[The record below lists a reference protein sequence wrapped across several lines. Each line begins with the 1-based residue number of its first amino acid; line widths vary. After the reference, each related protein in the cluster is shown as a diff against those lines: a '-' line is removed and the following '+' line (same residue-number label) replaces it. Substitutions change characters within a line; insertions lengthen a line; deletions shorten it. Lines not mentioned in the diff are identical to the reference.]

1 MSAHISHVRGLALGA
16 PKASQSVD
24 FYRDAWGLRPVV
36 TENGVAYFRGT
47 GAEHHILA
55 LHDMPEPM
63 LVAIELAAHDRSG
76 VDALCAQAVAAGA
89 TYVTAPAPLTT
100 PGGGYGFELR
110 DPDGRVVRIS
120 ADVAAAELLPA
131 DEMPGK
137 VSHIVL
143 NTPDIARMER
153 FYAGLFGFVV
163 SDRSEDLMVFIRCDR
178 SHHNIAFNKNPFVSF
193 NHVSFEM
200 ASFEAVMKGIGRMA
214 RAGWPVKWGTG
225 CHGIGHIM
233 FAYFIDPN
241 GFTIE
246 YNYYVKPFVPEL
258 HQPRTHVRGRENMDA
273 WGTAGMPGEEIRAA
287 MRGTPAGNPA

>member
-1 MSAHISHVRGLALGA
+1 MSALISHVRGLALGA
-16 PKASQSVD
+16 PGATRSAA
-24 FYRDAWGLRPVV
+24 FYRDAWGLQPVA
-36 TENGVAYFRGT
+36 TEDGVAYFRGT

-55 LHDMPEPM
+55 LHDTAERN
-63 LVAIELAAHDRSG
+63 LVALELAAHDRAA

-89 TYVTAPAPLTT
+89 THITSPALLAT

-110 DPDGRVVRIS
+110 DPDGRNLRIS
-120 ADVAAAELLPA
+120 ADVAAAAPLPDEELPA
-131 DEMPGK
+131 K

-143 NTPDIARMER
+143 NTPDIDRMER

-163 SDRSEDLMVFIRCDR
+163 SDRSEDMMVFIRCDR
-178 SHHNIAFNKNPFVSF
+178 SHHNIAFNRNPFVSF

-200 ASFEAVMKGIGRMA
+200 PSFEAVMKGIGRMN

-258 HQPRTHVRGRENMDA
+258 HEPRTHVRGRENMDA

-287 MRGTPAGNPA
+287 MRGTPATDRA